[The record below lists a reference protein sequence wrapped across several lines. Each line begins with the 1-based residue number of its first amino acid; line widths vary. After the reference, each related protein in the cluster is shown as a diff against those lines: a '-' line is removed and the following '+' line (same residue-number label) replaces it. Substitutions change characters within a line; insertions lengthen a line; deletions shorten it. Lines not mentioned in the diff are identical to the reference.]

1 MKALVVNGSATDRAV
16 FSAQLT
22 WLGLEPETAATAEEA
37 LDLLRGS
44 EAFAV
49 MLLSWSLQGSDGLEL
64 LRRVR
69 AEARWADLPIVL
81 VTGMDDLAR
90 VEQAHD
96 AAASEFLLQPSDA
109 QALLEKLLI
118 LGVDPEAPREAPAQ
132 PAREAPGEARPEA
145 RAKVARTPRTP
156 EDPEARRAA

>member
-1 MKALVVNGSATDRAV
+1 MKALVVNGSATERAV

-22 WLGLEPETAATAEEA
+22 WLGLEPDTAATAEETLDA
-37 LDLLRGS
+37 LRR
-44 EAFAV
+44 EEFAV
-49 MLLSWSLQGSDGLEL
+49 MLLSWSLQEADGLEL

-69 AEARWADLPIVL
+69 AEARWADLPVVL

-90 VEQAHD
+90 VEEAHH
-96 AAASEFLLQPSDA
+96 AGVSEFLLQPSDA

-118 LGVDPEAPREAPAQ
+118 LGIDPEASRAATPQAPQ
-132 PAREAPGEARPEA
+132 APQAPT
-145 RAKVARTPRTP
+145 AKIVPPPRTP